1 VLGGV
6 AGHRLGARGTFVLAG
21 AACLVVT
28 GLLMPAV
35 KRARPAS
42 PSGVPAGNDSA
53 PMVPTH

>member
-1 VLGGV
+1 V

-42 PSGVPAGNDSA
+42 PGGVPAGNDSA